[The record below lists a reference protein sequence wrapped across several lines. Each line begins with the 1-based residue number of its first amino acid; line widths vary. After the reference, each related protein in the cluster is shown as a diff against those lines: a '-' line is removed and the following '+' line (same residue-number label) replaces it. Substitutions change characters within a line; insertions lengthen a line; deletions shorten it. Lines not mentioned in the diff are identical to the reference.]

1 MAWVWSNFDQIWPLA
16 LSHVVLSVIPLVVGF
31 ILSVP
36 LGWLAS
42 RYQITRSILLLV
54 SGILYTI
61 PSLAL
66 FAVLPAVLGTG
77 ILDPTNVVVALSIY
91 AVAIMVRS
99 AADAFASVPVE
110 VQDSATAMGFSPLQR
125 FLAVDLPLAGPVL
138 LAGVRVVSVSTV
150 SLVTVGSLIGVSTL
164 GNLFLDGF
172 QRSFF
177 EETITGIMAV
187 LAVAISFDAV
197 LVLIGRFTMPWNR
210 RPKPPNARRHA
221 TVHAQAVPR

>member
-1 MAWVWSNFDQIWPLA
+1 MDWVWSNFDQIWVLT
-16 LSHVVLSVIPLVVGF
+16 LSHIVLSVLPVVVGF
-31 ILSVP
+31 LLSVP

-42 RYQITRSILLLV
+42 RYQTTRSILLLA

-66 FAVLPAVLGTG
+66 FVVLPAVLGTG

-177 EETITGIMAV
+177 EEIITGIVAV
-187 LAVAISFDAV
+187 LVVAIIFDAV
-197 LVLIGRFTMPWNR
+197 LVLIGRFAMPWNR
-210 RPKPPNARRHA
+210 RPNPSDARRRVAGHTHA
-221 TVHAQAVPR
+221 VSR

>member
-1 MAWVWSNFDQIWPLA
+1 MGRHGDGGQRA
-16 LSHVVLSVIPLVVGF
+16 
-31 ILSVP
+31 
-36 LGWLAS
+36 
-42 RYQITRSILLLV
+42 
-54 SGILYTI
+54 
-61 PSLAL
+61 
-66 FAVLPAVLGTG
+66 
-77 ILDPTNVVVALSIY
+77 
-91 AVAIMVRS
+91 
-99 AADAFASVPVE
+99 VE
-110 VQDSATAMGFSPLQR
+110 VTGDLEVAEAGNGDGR
-125 FLAVDLPLAGPVL
+125 GDGDLPLAGPVL

-197 LVLIGRFTMPWNR
+197 LVLIGRFAMPWNR

-221 TVHAQAVPR
+221 AVHAQAVPR

>member
-1 MAWVWSNFDQIWPLA
+1 MAWVWSNFDQIWALT
-16 LSHVVLSVIPLVVGF
+16 LSHVVLSIIPLVVGF

-99 AADAFASVPVE
+99 AADAFASVPIE

-197 LVLIGRFTMPWNR
+197 LVLIGRFAMPWNG
-210 RPKPPNARRHA
+210 RPKPSHARRRA
-221 TVHAQAVPR
+221 AGHAQAVPR

>member
-1 MAWVWSNFDQIWPLA
+1 MAWVWSNFDQIWALT

-42 RYQITRSILLLV
+42 RFRITRSILLLI

-66 FAVLPAVLGTG
+66 FAVLPAILGTG

-177 EETITGIMAV
+177 EEISTGILAV
-187 LAVAISFDAV
+187 LAVAISFDAALV
-197 LVLIGRFTMPWNR
+197 LVGRFAMPWNR
-210 RPKPPNARRHA
+210 RPQPPLARRHA
-221 TVHAQAVPR
+221 AGPAQAVPR